1 MLTIRLYDLFCFI
14 GSMNAD
20 YKIIRSLVFYRKYE

>member
-1 MLTIRLYDLFCFI
+1 MMTITIYDLLCFI

-20 YKIIRSLVFYRKYE
+20 YKIIRSLVFYRTYE